1 MLEDAIKWNER
12 YKQGFMPS
20 ESSAFVIEACGVLK
34 DVFSIKADSK
44 NLVSKKHP
52 HNTRLKALDIAC
64 GNGRHSKILASLG
77 FCVESVDISQIALE
91 NLSHIPHITP
101 ICADLDTFSIT
112 QKYDVILN
120 SFFLDRR
127 QFMPIINALNPNG
140 IVLFETFIDIDSS
153 SIKHDKALYM
163 GELEQVFSP
172 HNHFEILHSH
182 IYENTRAESA
192 YRHIIQLIAHYKP
205 KVESNPIR
213 NTYDL

>member
-1 MLEDAIKWNER
+1 MREDAIKWNER

-20 ESSAFVIEACGVLK
+20 EPSAFVISACDVLK
-34 DVFSIKADSK
+34 DIFSLEVDLDKLDSK
-44 NLVSKKHP
+44 NSLK
-52 HNTRLKALDIAC
+52 NTKLKALDIAC

-127 QFMPIINALNPNG
+127 LFASIINALNPNG
-140 IVLFETFIDIDSS
+140 LVLFETFIDIDSS
-153 SIKHDKALYM
+153 SAQHDKALYM
-163 GELEQVFSP
+163 GELEQIFSP
-172 HNHFEILHSH
+172 HNHFETLHFH
-182 IYENTRAESA
+182 IYKNTRAESA
-192 YRHIIQLIAHYKP
+192 YRHIIQLIAQYKP

>member
-1 MLEDAIKWNER
+1 MREDAIKWNER

-20 ESSAFVIEACGVLK
+20 EPSAFVIDSCKVLK
-34 DVFSIKADSK
+34 DIFSLKVDLNKLESKALDLKELDSK
-44 NLVSKKHP
+44 S
-52 HNTRLKALDIAC
+52 TRLKALDIAC

-77 FCVESVDISQIALE
+77 FSVESVDISQVALE
-91 NLSHIPHITP
+91 NLAHIPHITP

-127 QFMPIINALNPNG
+127 LFTPIINALNPNG

-153 SIKHDKALYM
+153 FIQQNKALYM

-172 HNHFEILHSH
+172 QNHFKILRSR

-192 YRHIIQLIAHYKP
+192 YRHIIQLIAQYRL
-205 KVESNPIR
+205 ESA
-213 NTYDL
+213 L